1 MNNVLESPSA
11 KIDSI
16 VGAIGCQTV
25 KSGNMG
31 NKSFNLKIKLKNE
44 SSVKKLKLSTKKK
57 NDKIRV
63 RSKVNNNSNMNN

>member
-1 MNNVLESPSA
+1 MNNVLESPTT

-25 KSGNMG
+25 KSGNVG

-44 SSVKKLKLSTKKK
+44 SSSKKLKLSTVK
-57 NDKIRV
+57 NNEKIRV
-63 RSKVNNNSNMNN
+63 RTKGNNNSNVNN